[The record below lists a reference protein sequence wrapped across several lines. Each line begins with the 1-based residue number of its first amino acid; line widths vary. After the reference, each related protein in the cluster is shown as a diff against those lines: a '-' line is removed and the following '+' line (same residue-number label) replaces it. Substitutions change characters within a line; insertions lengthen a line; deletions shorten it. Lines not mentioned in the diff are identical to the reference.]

1 MKIINLNI
9 RSGGSKRRN
18 PLIIDY
24 LLKNEP
30 DLIILTEF
38 IYNESGKQII
48 KELESHG
55 YQTKPSNIDGAY
67 GSFIASRIEMKVEKV
82 EDRWS
87 EIYLP
92 EFDLYVL
99 GAYFPAQV
107 GKEKNDFWKKVLEY
121 SEKNL
126 NKNILIAGDF
136 NSCSKDDSENMTEYN
151 PQDLKKLESLNYIDL
166 WKISSF
172 DEAHKYTWFYHDN
185 TGFRIDY
192 AFVSNDLYS
201 NIKDVSVI
209 HDSNVR
215 ESKISDHLGMIL
227 EWEFC

>member
-1 MKIINLNI
+1 MKISNLNI
-9 RSGGSKRRN
+9 RLGGSKRRN
-18 PLIIDY
+18 PLILDY
-24 LLKNEP
+24 LLKSDSE
-30 DLIILTEF
+30 LIILTEF

-55 YQTKPSNIDGAY
+55 YQTQPSNTEGGY

-82 EDRWS
+82 EDRWG
-87 EIYLP
+87 EVYLP
-92 EFDLYVL
+92 EFDLNVL
-99 GAYFPAQV
+99 GVYFPAQV

-121 SEKNL
+121 SEN
-126 NKNILIAGDF
+126 NSDKNILITGDF

-151 PQDLKKLESLNYIDL
+151 PQDLEKLESLSYIDL
-166 WKISSF
+166 WKISSS
-172 DEAHKYTWFYHDN
+172 DDAHKYTWFYHDN

-192 AFVSNDLYS
+192 AFVSTTLHS

-209 HDSNVR
+209 HDSDVR
-215 ESKISDHLGMIL
+215 ESKISDHLAMIV

>member
-48 KELESHG
+48 EELESHG
-55 YQTKPSNIDGAY
+55 YQTQPSNIDGGY
-67 GSFIASRIEMKVEKV
+67 GSFIASKIEMNVEKV

-87 EIYLP
+87 EVYLP

-121 SEKNL
+121 SEKNS
-126 NKNILIAGDF
+126 NKNILITGDF
-136 NSCSKDDSENMTEYN
+136 NSCNKDDSENMTEYN
-151 PQDLKKLESLNYIDL
+151 PQDLKKLESLIY
-166 WKISSF
+166 
-172 DEAHKYTWFYHDN
+172 
-185 TGFRIDY
+185 
-192 AFVSNDLYS
+192 
-201 NIKDVSVI
+201 
-209 HDSNVR
+209 
-215 ESKISDHLGMIL
+215 
-227 EWEFC
+227 

>member
-18 PLIIDY
+18 PLILDY
-24 LLKNEP
+24 LLKNKP

-48 KELESHG
+48 AELESHG

-67 GSFIASRIEMKVEKV
+67 GSFVASRIEMIVEKV
-82 EDRWS
+82 EDRWC
-87 EIYLP
+87 EVYLP

-107 GKEKNDFWKKVLEY
+107 GKEKNDFWKKILEC
-121 SEKNL
+121 SEKNS

-136 NSCSKDDSENMTEYN
+136 NSCTADDSENRTEYN
-151 PQDLKKLESLNYIDL
+151 PHDLKKLESLNYTDL
-166 WKISSF
+166 WKIISA
-172 DEAHKYTWFYHDN
+172 DNAHKYTWFYHDN

-192 AFVSNDLYS
+192 AFVSCELYS
-201 NIKDVSVI
+201 KIKEVSVI

-215 ESKISDHLGMIL
+215 ESKISDHLGMIV
-227 EWEFC
+227 EWEF